1 MTGLHAIETDPAEER
16 RFHYW
21 RADSAARQLAAR
33 GLFREGVLSRFDMI
47 YLSGIT
53 LAMPNGRTLT
63 FCSS

>member
-1 MTGLHAIETDPAEER
+1 MTDLYAIETDPAEVQR
-16 RFHYW
+16 LQPW

-63 FCSS
+63 FCSC